1 MYYHRQA
8 AAAMVLHLIYPL
20 DHLAEL
26 HRLKQISNSL
36 LHSYENIYTDDHL
49 LSTILY
55 TELPMPVQA
64 GVLYAA
70 NFSNKRTNLPN
81 GKNPSLL
88 LLTRLLLPSE
98 KARSPKREHSPPL
111 SYLCPKEAWISAT
124 SSFSLSCCQP
134 E

>member
-8 AAAMVLHLIYPL
+8 AAALVLHLIYTL

-70 NFSNKRTNLPN
+70 DFSNKRTNLPN

-98 KARSPKREHSPPL
+98 KARSPKREHSTSFEL
-111 SYLCPKEAWISAT
+111 FVPKR
-124 SSFSLSCCQP
+124 SLDQCH
-134 E
+134 